1 MRCESCWTFFAAASI
16 VHGSGHAGIRNTGK
30 ARIELGSDDGGV
42 AGKQIETEG
51 PERDDHENDDMDK
64 AIRDLGRR

>member
-1 MRCESCWTFFAAASI
+1 